1 MYINI
6 GDKVLS
12 HWVVR
17 EVLGSGAYGT
27 VYKIE
32 REEFGQKYFSALK
45 IIQIPPDS
53 GYISSLKSEGMTN
66 QDITEYVEDIAKA
79 FMSEIKLLEE
89 LKGNSNIVCYEDHL
103 IEQGDDEASYTIMIR
118 MELLS
123 PLKDIMT
130 SQKFTENDVI
140 KLGTDICNAI
150 EKCESKHII
159 HRDIKPDNIFCSDAG
174 DYKLGDFGV
183 ARTMEKTVSA
193 MSQKGTYTYMA
204 PEVFVGKEYDKTVDL
219 YSLGIVLY
227 QLMNKNRTPFLPN
240 APQPIKYSDRENAQ
254 KLRMSGETVPEI
266 AGINSG
272 WNAFFKVALA
282 FNPSD
287 RFQSAK
293 QMRTALNNVLN
304 SDNALH
310 SDDTADFDFDEKTAS
325 AVLPKFDYQSVAENK
340 ENPPATDTA
349 ESDFDEKTASAVLP
363 RTDYKNNIYNKET
376 QPKTDEKTDDNKKA
390 VQPPAPVQKKTHYVM
405 RHKKFY
411 IAFKVI
417 ILLALALLG
426 LVWICSFDQGFYTNN
441 ILEIIAIILFISG
454 PGVLVVASIVA
465 LTNRYKKKMSKRY
478 VSNLLFD
485 LGTAFTGFMLK
496 ELEWDEFL
504 WDFFYYVD
512 EGVAMVGSTL
522 LIIAITVTDLI
533 LLNRLYKEKKGE

>member
-1 MYINI
+1 MHINI

-66 QDITEYVEDIAKA
+66 QDITEYVEDIAKT

-304 SDNALH
+304 SRNILY
-310 SDDTADFDFDEKTAS
+310 SDDTSDFDFDEKTAS
-325 AVLPKFDYQSVAENK
+325 DVIHKAGYESKIVQSKVDKTKLNSDEKTVSVIPLQADYQSVAPNK
-340 ENPPATDTA
+340 
-349 ESDFDEKTASAVLP
+349 AVLP
-363 RTDYKNNIYNKET
+363 ETVENSQKNGAA
-376 QPKTDEKTDDNKKA
+376 KA
-390 VQPPAPVQKKTHYVM
+390 VQPQVTVKEKDSSAKKY
-405 RHKKFY
+405 KKSY
-411 IAFKVI
+411 IALKAVG
-417 ILLALALLG
+417 LLLLALLG
-426 LVWICSFDQGFYTNN
+426 WHLIWCLYWEFYISIVTLSRFVGLAMIVAAIIVVLTNKSQKSMSKRYISNLLLDFGVTFTASFLIDLFSSDIYWEIEYLLEIDLDFDEIVTIICN
-441 ILEIIAIILFISG
+441 IVLIIAIIAADI
-454 PGVLVVASIVA
+454 
-465 LTNRYKKKMSKRY
+465 
-478 VSNLLFD
+478 
-485 LGTAFTGFMLK
+485 
-496 ELEWDEFL
+496 
-504 WDFFYYVD
+504 
-512 EGVAMVGSTL
+512 
-522 LIIAITVTDLI
+522 I
-533 LLNRLYKEKKGE
+533 LLNRLYKEKKSE